1 MIKIKNLTKSF
12 GDAKILKGI
21 NLEIKEN
28 EFCVLLGG
36 SGSGKTTL
44 LNILSGTSELSSGE
58 ISMQNKI
65 YTKKISLDKSRQIIT
80 QTYSLM
86 PWLSAKD
93 NIKFALKCSGIKDKF
108 EQEKRANKF
117 LELVSLSHKA
127 ELFPHSLSG
136 GQKQRVAIAR
146 ALSLSPEV
154 LFLDEPFSALDP
166 ITRTKLQ
173 KSLKQMSKTQTT
185 IFVTHDI
192 DEALFLADKIVILH
206 DGVIIKEI
214 SNPNFGVHDLKYFEL
229 KAKIF
234 DLINGEDN
242 EVEYAI

>member
-21 NLEIKEN
+21 NLEIKQN

-108 EQEKRANKF
+108 EQEKRASKF
-117 LELVSLSHKA
+117 LELVSLSNKA

-166 ITRTKLQ
+166 ITRTNLQ